1 MCYDSPPPHRESP
14 LPQSTPSRGST
25 VHIVIIVGSHR
36 SDSQSSRVAAY
47 IARDISR
54 IDPATTSDTID
65 LAGNP
70 LPLWN
75 ESVWQGDS
83 ELASL
88 WKPFRD
94 RLRRADGFVIVSP
107 EWAGM
112 VPPGLKNLLLF
123 AGPREVGH
131 KPALIVAVSA
141 ARGGSY
147 PVNELRTSGYKN
159 NRLVYLPEHVL
170 VQDVADVL
178 VGETP
183 AGERDAWL
191 RRRIEFADRILL
203 AYAAALAPIRAG
215 GLTEHADFP
224 YGM

>member
-1 MCYDSPPPHRESP
+1 VNI
-14 LPQSTPSRGST
+14 T
-25 VHIVIIVGSHR
+25 IVVGSHR
-36 SDSQSSRVAAY
+36 KDSQSSRVGKY
-47 IARDISR
+47 IAEDLAH
-54 IDPATTSDTID
+54 IDPAVTVNTID
-65 LAGNP
+65 LAENP
-70 LPLWN
+70 LPLWD
-75 ESVWQGDS
+75 ESVWRGDS
-83 ELASL
+83 EYAAL
-88 WKPFRD
+88 WKPYRD
-94 RLRRADGFVIVSP
+94 TMRKADGFVIIAP

-131 KPALIVAVSA
+131 KPALIIAVSA
-141 ARGGSY
+141 SRGGSY

-159 NRLVYLPEHVL
+159 SRLLYIPEHVL

-178 VGETP
+178 VEEKP
-183 AGERDAWL
+183 ASDRDAWL

-203 AYAAALAPIRAG
+203 EYAKALAPIRSR

>member
-1 MCYDSPPPHRESP
+1 M
-14 LPQSTPSRGST
+14 QIA
-25 VHIVIIVGSHR
+25 IVVGSHR
-36 SDSQSSRVAAY
+36 TNSQSSRVGEY
-47 IARDISR
+47 IAKDLAH
-54 IDPATTSDTID
+54 IDHAVSVDTID

-70 LPLWN
+70 LPLWD

-83 ELASL
+83 ELATL
-88 WKPFRD
+88 WKPYRD
-94 RLRRADGFVIVSP
+94 RMRKADGFVIISP

-123 AGPREVGH
+123 AGPKEVGH

-141 ARGGSY
+141 SRGGSY

-159 NRLVYLPEHVL
+159 NRLVYIPEHVL

-178 VGETP
+178 AGETP
-183 AGERDAWL
+183 ASDRDAWL

-203 AYAAALAPIRAG
+203 DYAKALIPIRSS

>member
-1 MCYDSPPPHRESP
+1 M
-14 LPQSTPSRGST
+14 
-25 VHIVIIVGSHR
+25 IV
-36 SDSQSSRVAAY
+36 
-47 IARDISR
+47 
-54 IDPATTSDTID
+54 DTID
-65 LAGNP
+65 LAGNT
-70 LPLWN
+70 LPLWD

-83 ELASL
+83 QLAAL
-88 WKPFRD
+88 WKPCRD
-94 RLRRADGFVIVSP
+94 RMRKADGFVIISP

-123 AGPREVGH
+123 AGPKEVGH

-141 ARGGSY
+141 SRGGSY

-159 NRLVYLPEHVL
+159 NRLVYIPEHVL

-183 AGERDAWL
+183 TSERDAWL

-203 AYAAALAPIRAG
+203 EYAKALAPIRSS

>member
-1 MCYDSPPPHRESP
+1 M
-14 LPQSTPSRGST
+14 Q
-25 VHIVIIVGSHR
+25 IAIIVGSHR
-36 SDSQSSRVAAY
+36 KESQSSRVGAY
-47 IARDISR
+47 IASDLAR
-54 IDPATTSDTID
+54 IDPSVTVDTID

-70 LPLWN
+70 LPLWD

-83 ELASL
+83 ELSAL
-88 WKPFRD
+88 WKHYRD
-94 RLRRADGFVIVSP
+94 RMRRADGFVIIAP

-123 AGPREVGH
+123 AGPKEVGH
-131 KPALIVAVSA
+131 KPAMIVAVSA
-141 ARGGSY
+141 SRGGSY

-159 NRLVYLPEHVL
+159 SRLVYIPEHVL
-170 VQDVADVL
+170 IHDVNDVL
-178 VGETP
+178 AGATP
-183 AGERDAWL
+183 ASDRDAWI

-203 AYAAALAPIRAG
+203 EYAKALAPIRTS

>member
-1 MCYDSPPPHRESP
+1 M
-14 LPQSTPSRGST
+14 QIA
-25 VHIVIIVGSHR
+25 IVVGSHR
-36 SDSQSSRVAAY
+36 KESQSSRVGAY
-47 IARDISR
+47 IASDLAR
-54 IDPATTSDTID
+54 IDPSATVDTID

-70 LPLWN
+70 LPLWD

-83 ELASL
+83 ALSAL
-88 WKPFRD
+88 WKPYRD
-94 RLRRADGFVIVSP
+94 RMRRADGFVIIAP

-123 AGPREVGH
+123 AGPKEVGH
-131 KPALIVAVSA
+131 KPAMIVAVSA
-141 ARGGSY
+141 SRGGSY

-159 NRLVYLPEHVL
+159 SRLVYIPEHVL
-170 VQDVADVL
+170 IHDVNDMLLGA
-178 VGETP
+178 TP
-183 AGERDAWL
+183 ASDRDAWL

-203 AYAAALAPIRAG
+203 EYAKALAPIRTS

>member
-1 MCYDSPPPHRESP
+1 M
-14 LPQSTPSRGST
+14 QIA
-25 VHIVIIVGSHR
+25 IVVGSHR
-36 SDSQSSRVAAY
+36 KESQSSRVGAY
-47 IARDISR
+47 IASDLAR
-54 IDPATTSDTID
+54 IDPSVTVDTID

-70 LPLWN
+70 LPLWD

-83 ELASL
+83 ALSAL
-88 WKPFRD
+88 WKPYRD
-94 RLRRADGFVIVSP
+94 RMRRADGFVIIAP

-123 AGPREVGH
+123 AGPKEVGH
-131 KPALIVAVSA
+131 KPAMIVAVSA
-141 ARGGSY
+141 SRGGSY

-159 NRLVYLPEHVL
+159 SRLVYIPEHVL
-170 VQDVADVL
+170 IHDVNDMLLGA
-178 VGETP
+178 TP
-183 AGERDAWL
+183 AGDRDAWL

-203 AYAAALAPIRAG
+203 EYAKALAPIRTS

>member
-1 MCYDSPPPHRESP
+1 
-14 LPQSTPSRGST
+14 
-25 VHIVIIVGSHR
+25 VHIAIIVGSHR
-36 SDSQSSRVAAY
+36 KDSQSSRVGEY
-47 IARDISR
+47 IAKDLAR
-54 IDPATTSDTID
+54 IDSSVTVDTID

-70 LPLWN
+70 LPLWD

-83 ELASL
+83 QLAAL
-88 WKPFRD
+88 WKPCRD
-94 RLRRADGFVIVSP
+94 RMRKADGFVIISP

-123 AGPREVGH
+123 AGPKEVGH

-141 ARGGSY
+141 SRGGSY

-159 NRLVYLPEHVL
+159 NRLVYIPEHVL

-178 VGETP
+178 AGETP
-183 AGERDAWL
+183 TSERDAWL

-203 AYAAALAPIRAG
+203 EYAKALAPIRSS

>member
-1 MCYDSPPPHRESP
+1 MHI
-14 LPQSTPSRGST
+14 T
-25 VHIVIIVGSHR
+25 VIVGSHR
-36 SDSQSSRVAAY
+36 KDSQSSRVGGCVAADL
-47 IARDISR
+47 AR
-54 IDPATTSDTID
+54 IDPAVTVETLD

-70 LPLWN
+70 LPLWH
-75 ESVWQGDS
+75 EGVWQADS
-83 ELASL
+83 ELAAI
-88 WKPFRD
+88 WKPYRD
-94 RLRRADGFVIVSP
+94 QLRKADGFVIVSP

-123 AGPREVGH
+123 AGPKEVGH
-131 KPALIVAVSA
+131 KPALVVAVSA

-159 NRLVYLPEHVL
+159 NRLLIIPEHVL

-178 VGETP
+178 VGPQP
-183 AGERDAWL
+183 ASDRDAWL
-191 RRRIEFADRILL
+191 RGRITFANRILL
-203 AYAAALAPIRAG
+203 AYAQALAPIRSS

>member
-1 MCYDSPPPHRESP
+1 MRI
-14 LPQSTPSRGST
+14 T
-25 VHIVIIVGSHR
+25 IIVGSHR
-36 SDSQSSRVAAY
+36 EQSESSRVARF
-47 IARDISR
+47 IATDLPR
-54 IDPATTSDTID
+54 IDRSVDIDIID

-70 LPLWN
+70 LPLWD

-83 ELASL
+83 PLAAA
-88 WKPFRD
+88 WKPYRD
-94 RLRRADGFVIVSP
+94 RLRQADGFVIITP
-107 EWAGM
+107 EWAGT
-112 VPPGLKNLLLF
+112 VPPGLKNLLLL
-123 AGPREVGH
+123 AGPKEVGH

-159 NRLVYLPEHVL
+159 NRLLYIPEHVL
-170 VQDVADVL
+170 VQDAGDVL
-178 VGETP
+178 HGNEP

-191 RRRIEFADRILL
+191 RRRIEFALRILL
-203 AYAAALAPIRAG
+203 GYAEALRPLRES

>member
-1 MCYDSPPPHRESP
+1 M
-14 LPQSTPSRGST
+14 Q
-25 VHIVIIVGSHR
+25 IAIIAGSHR
-36 SDSQSSRVAAY
+36 KDSQSSRVGAY
-47 IARDISR
+47 IAKDLAH
-54 IDPATTSDTID
+54 IDSSATVDTID

-70 LPLWN
+70 MPLWD

-83 ELASL
+83 QLAAL
-88 WKPFRD
+88 WKPCRD
-94 RLRRADGFVIVSP
+94 KMRKADGFVIISP

-123 AGPREVGH
+123 AGPKEVGH

-141 ARGGSY
+141 SKGGSY

-159 NRLVYLPEHVL
+159 NRLVYIPEHVL

-183 AGERDAWL
+183 TSERDAWL

-203 AYAAALAPIRAG
+203 EYAKALAPIRSS
-215 GLTEHADFP
+215 GLTEHAEFP

>member
-1 MCYDSPPPHRESP
+1 M
-14 LPQSTPSRGST
+14 QIT
-25 VHIVIIVGSHR
+25 IIVGSHR
-36 SDSQSSRVAAY
+36 DESQSSRVGAY
-47 IARDISR
+47 IAKDLTHS
-54 IDPATTSDTID
+54 DPAVSVDTID

-70 LPLWN
+70 LPLWD

-83 ELASL
+83 ELAAK
-88 WKPFRD
+88 WKPYRD
-94 RLRRADGFVIVSP
+94 RLRKADGLVIISP

-123 AGPREVGH
+123 AGPKEVGH

-159 NRLVYLPEHVL
+159 NRLLYIPEHVL
-170 VQDVADVL
+170 VQDVNDVL
-178 VGETP
+178 AGDTP
-183 AGERDAWL
+183 ASDRDAWL
-191 RRRIEFADRILL
+191 RRRIQFADRILL
-203 AYAAALAPIRAG
+203 EYAKALTSLRAS
-215 GLTEHADFP
+215 GLTDHADFP

>member
-1 MCYDSPPPHRESP
+1 M
-14 LPQSTPSRGST
+14 Q
-25 VHIVIIVGSHR
+25 IAIIAGSHR
-36 SDSQSSRVAAY
+36 KDSQSSRVGAY
-47 IARDISR
+47 IAKDLAR
-54 IDPATTSDTID
+54 IDSSVTVDTID
-65 LAGNP
+65 LAGNA
-70 LPLWN
+70 LPLWD

-83 ELASL
+83 QLAAL
-88 WKPFRD
+88 WKPCRD
-94 RLRRADGFVIVSP
+94 KMRKADGFVIISP

-123 AGPREVGH
+123 AGPKEVGH

-141 ARGGSY
+141 SKGGSY

-159 NRLVYLPEHVL
+159 NRLVYIPEHVL

-183 AGERDAWL
+183 TSERDAWL

-203 AYAAALAPIRAG
+203 EYAKALAPIRAS

>member
-1 MCYDSPPPHRESP
+1 M
-14 LPQSTPSRGST
+14 Q
-25 VHIVIIVGSHR
+25 IAIIVGSHR
-36 SDSQSSRVAAY
+36 KDSQSSRVGAY
-47 IARDISR
+47 IARDLAR
-54 IDPATTSDTID
+54 IDPSVTVDTID

-70 LPLWN
+70 LPLWD
-75 ESVWQGDS
+75 ESLWQGDS
-83 ELASL
+83 PLAAQ

-94 RLRRADGFVIVSP
+94 RMRKADGFVIIAP

-123 AGPREVGH
+123 AGPKEVGH

-141 ARGGSY
+141 SRGGSY

-159 NRLVYLPEHVL
+159 SRLVYIPEHVL

-178 VGETP
+178 AGETP
-183 AGERDAWL
+183 ASDRDAWL

-203 AYAAALAPIRAG
+203 AYAQALAPISAS
-215 GLTEHADFP
+215 GLTEHAYFP

>member
-1 MCYDSPPPHRESP
+1 M
-14 LPQSTPSRGST
+14 
-25 VHIVIIVGSHR
+25 HIVVIVGSHR
-36 SDSQSSRVAAY
+36 AASQSSRVGAY
-47 IARDISR
+47 IAADLGR
-54 IDPATTSDTID
+54 IDPAVTVDTID

-70 LPLWN
+70 LPLWD
-75 ESVWQGDS
+75 ESVWQGGS
-83 ELASL
+83 ALASA
-88 WKPFRD
+88 WKPYRD
-94 RLRRADGFVIVSP
+94 RMRKADGFVIVSP
-107 EWAGM
+107 EWSGM

-141 ARGGSY
+141 SRGGSY

-159 NRLVYLPEHVL
+159 SRLVYVPEHVL
-170 VQDVADVL
+170 VHDVADVL

-183 AGERDAWL
+183 ASDRDAWL
-191 RRRIEFADRILL
+191 RRRIEFAERILL

>member
-1 MCYDSPPPHRESP
+1 M
-14 LPQSTPSRGST
+14 
-25 VHIVIIVGSHR
+25 HIAIVVGSHR
-36 SDSQSSRVAAY
+36 KDSQSSRVGAY
-47 IARDISR
+47 IAKDLAR
-54 IDPATTSDTID
+54 IDPSLSIDTID
-65 LAGNP
+65 LADNP
-70 LPLWN
+70 LPLWD
-75 ESVWQGDS
+75 ESLWQGDS
-83 ELASL
+83 NLATQ

-94 RLRRADGFVIVSP
+94 RMRTADGFVIISP

-123 AGPREVGH
+123 AGPKEVGH

-141 ARGGSY
+141 SRGGSY

-159 NRLVYLPEHVL
+159 SRLVYIPEHVL

-183 AGERDAWL
+183 VSDRDAWL
-191 RRRIEFADRILL
+191 RRRIEFADRLL
-203 AYAAALAPIRAG
+203 LEYARALVPIRAS

>member
-1 MCYDSPPPHRESP
+1 V
-14 LPQSTPSRGST
+14 QIT
-25 VHIVIIVGSHR
+25 IIVGSHR
-36 SDSQSSRVAAY
+36 DESQSSRVGAY
-47 IARDISR
+47 VAKDLTHS
-54 IDPATTSDTID
+54 DPAVSVDTID

-70 LPLWN
+70 LPLWD

-83 ELASL
+83 ELAAQ
-88 WKPFRD
+88 WKPYRD
-94 RLRRADGFVIVSP
+94 RLRKADGFVIISP

-123 AGPREVGH
+123 ASPKEVGH

-159 NRLVYLPEHVL
+159 NRLLYIPEHVL
-170 VQDVADVL
+170 VQDVSDVL
-178 VGETP
+178 TGDTP
-183 AGERDAWL
+183 ASERDAWL
-191 RRRIEFADRILL
+191 RRRIQFADRILL
-203 AYAAALAPIRAG
+203 EYAKALTSLRAS
-215 GLTEHADFP
+215 GLTDHADFP

>member
-1 MCYDSPPPHRESP
+1 M
-14 LPQSTPSRGST
+14 Q
-25 VHIVIIVGSHR
+25 IVIVVGSHR
-36 SDSQSSRVAAY
+36 KDSQSSRVGAY
-47 IARDISR
+47 IAKDLAR
-54 IDPATTSDTID
+54 IDPSLTIDTID
-65 LAGNP
+65 LADNP
-70 LPLWN
+70 LPLWD
-75 ESVWQGDS
+75 ESLWQGDS
-83 ELASL
+83 TLAAQ

-94 RLRRADGFVIVSP
+94 RMRKADGFVIISP

-123 AGPREVGH
+123 AGPKEFGH

-141 ARGGSY
+141 SRGGSY

-159 NRLVYLPEHVL
+159 SRLVYIPEHVL
-170 VQDVADVL
+170 VQDVSEVL

-203 AYAAALAPIRAG
+203 EYAKALAPIRVS

>member
-1 MCYDSPPPHRESP
+1 M
-14 LPQSTPSRGST
+14 QIA
-25 VHIVIIVGSHR
+25 IVVGSHR
-36 SDSQSSRVAAY
+36 KESQSSRVGAY
-47 IARDISR
+47 IASDLAR
-54 IDPATTSDTID
+54 IDPSATVDTID

-70 LPLWN
+70 LPLWD

-83 ELASL
+83 ALSAL
-88 WKPFRD
+88 WKPYRD
-94 RLRRADGFVIVSP
+94 RMRRADGFVIIAP

-123 AGPREVGH
+123 AGPKEVGH
-131 KPALIVAVSA
+131 KPAMIVAVSA
-141 ARGGSY
+141 SRGGSY

-159 NRLVYLPEHVL
+159 SRLVYIPEHVL
-170 VQDVADVL
+170 IHDVNDMLSGA
-178 VGETP
+178 TP
-183 AGERDAWL
+183 AGDRDAWL

-203 AYAAALAPIRAG
+203 EYAKALAPIRTS